1 MFYINTLFINIKKIM
16 DSFDFSILSLNE
28 LDMPEDVII
37 NYSHIINNS
46 NLSQENIDFMRPIL
60 LELREILRRY

>member
-1 MFYINTLFINIKKIM
+1 M

-46 NLSQENIDFMRPIL
+46 NLHILNISQENIDYMRPIL
-60 LELREILRRY
+60 LALREILRRY

>member
-1 MFYINTLFINIKKIM
+1 M
-16 DSFDFSILSLNE
+16 DSFDFSILSLND

-46 NLSQENIDFMRPIL
+46 NISQPDIEFMRPIL
-60 LELREILRRY
+60 LEMREILRRY